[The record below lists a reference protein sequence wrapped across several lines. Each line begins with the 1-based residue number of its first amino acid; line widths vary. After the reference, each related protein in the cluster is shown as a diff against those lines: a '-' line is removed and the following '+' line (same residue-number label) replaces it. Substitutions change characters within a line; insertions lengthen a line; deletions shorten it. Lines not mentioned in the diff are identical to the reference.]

1 MSTPP
6 TRTTGSQPPPVIN
19 TFTSGIQIV
28 KTATTPR
35 TIDEAL
41 TIGGSTYT
49 RAQRA
54 ALTADNKAKYVKA
67 ATEPSFTKFSIIDF
81 NKSQSDKYL
90 EESFSFMTQ
99 VDTLRR
105 HLHLYGLHDVFHL
118 EMSVIDSTNTKTLDL
133 LTEFSSVTISQ
144 VQAWSRYLYLHADEI
159 TIENLTLS
167 QRLLLAGCDD
177 NLYNKVNSELSVM
190 PSEAQSGPTTFMLI
204 ARNIV
209 VTTEKTNRAFTY
221 HLQRLRLNQIE
232 HEDVD
237 RFSAIFK
244 GAAKRLEAANQLPID
259 CKMLVYDAL
268 RTSSVY
274 NFRQVL
280 EIKYI
285 TKSPDMADY
294 EKILDT
300 AQLTYHELL
309 AENQWLP
316 RKKQGSSFVANQ
328 ASQKGSHDTGKHNA
342 NSDASVDRRVP
353 KKGESHT
360 RTNRSGDQEHWCGKC
375 PNGGRWG
382 NHLSE
387 DHDQWRKDFKKKM
400 KDKKEQARKNKS
412 GNNSGKTAIPESA
425 GSTTAPLRPAL
436 RTSFAADA
444 EHF

>member
-1 MSTPP
+1 
-6 TRTTGSQPPPVIN
+6 
-19 TFTSGIQIV
+19 
-28 KTATTPR
+28 
-35 TIDEAL
+35 
-41 TIGGSTYT
+41 
-49 RAQRA
+49 
-54 ALTADNKAKYVKA
+54 
-67 ATEPSFTKFSIIDF
+67 
-81 NKSQSDKYL
+81 
-90 EESFSFMTQ
+90 MTQ

-105 HLHLYGLHDVFHL
+105 HLHLYGLHDVFSI
-118 EMSVIDSTNTKTLDL
+118 EMSAIETNNKSSFDL
-133 LTEFSSVTISQ
+133 LTEYASVTIAQ
-144 VQAWSRYLYLHADEI
+144 VQAWSRYLYLHADAI

-232 HEDVD
+232 NEDVD

-244 GAAKRLEAANQLPID
+244 GAAKRLEAANQLPVD
-259 CKMLVYDAL
+259 CKMLAYDAL
-268 RTSSVY
+268 RTCSVY

-285 TKSPDMADY
+285 TKSLDMSDW

-316 RKKQGSSFVANQ
+316 KKKQGSSFMANQ
-328 ASQKGSHDTGKHNA
+328 TGKGGPDKGKQPA
-342 NSDASVDRRVP
+342 NDASVDRRGP
-353 KKGESHT
+353 KKGDPHT
-360 RTNRSGDQEHWCGKC
+360 RLNKSGDQEHWCGKC
-375 PNGGRWG
+375 LNGGRWG

-387 DHDQWRKDFKKKM
+387 EHEQWRKDFKKKM
-400 KDKKEQARKNKS
+400 KDKKEQARKNKGS
-412 GNNSGKTAIPESA
+412 NNSGKTAIPESS
-425 GSTTAPLRPAL
+425 GTAPLRPAL
-436 RTSFAADA
+436 RTTFAADA
-444 EHF
+444 AHF